1 MRNEVITSEITSI
14 VKQMSTENQQY
25 FLTLVRVA
33 AIAEKAVK
41 SEQHD
46 KHKVDPVEC

>member
-1 MRNEVITSEITSI
+1 MCNEVVTSEITSI
-14 VKQMSTENQQY
+14 VKKMSTENQQY

-41 SEQHD
+41 SERHD
-46 KHKVDPVEC
+46 NNKVDSIER